1 MVEHQAQ
8 TLDVTGCRHGF
19 FELADD
25 LRFAEYHRVDAR
37 NHTKDMTSRFALFVD
52 VYMRLKIG
60 RAHAL
65 EFFDELKN
73 GISGTLGVDCRA
85 IDFRAVAGRQ
95 NHGFRDTAGIRGSQ
109 AGFDESDGFS
119 GIFRTEGNAL
129 THRKRSGLMVKAETK
144 QLHGVNNNE
153 FVCRLRFV
161 VLLPQGRGSSYTSTG

>member
-1 MVEHQAQ
+1 
-8 TLDVTGCRHGF
+8 
-19 FELADD
+19 
-25 LRFAEYHRVDAR
+25 
-37 NHTKDMTSRFALFVD
+37 MTSRFALFVD

-60 RAHAL
+60 LAHAL

-129 THRKRSGLMVKAETK
+129 THRKRSGLMVKAKTK

-161 VLLPQGRGSSYTSTG
+161 VFLPQGRGSSYTSTG